1 MFAKLAILFVAVAA
15 VSAGYLEQALPAVA
29 AIPSVRTYVQHTPIA
44 IPQPPITYS
53 VPPTA
58 RADHLSPVVTSS
70 YGFSTSHI
78 PGPAPI
84 IRAHHPV
91 APIAAAP
98 LLGHEFGLARGY
110 AAGYG
115 FGGHYAAAPLA
126 LGRTFATGLAAPLAY
141 ARSYAAPAFGYAGAV
156 AAPALGYAG
165 AVAAPYGLAR
175 GYGW

>member
-15 VSAGYLEQALPAVA
+15 VSAGYLEPAV
-29 AIPSVRTYVQHTPIA
+29 IPSVRTYVQHTPIA

-58 RADHLSPVVTSS
+58 RADHLPPVVTSS

-84 IRAHHPV
+84 LRAHHPV
-91 APIAAAP
+91 AAAP

-126 LGRTFATGLAAPLAY
+126 LGRAFASPLSY
-141 ARSYAAPAFGYAGAV
+141 ARSSYAAPTFGYAAGAV
-156 AAPALGYAG
+156 AAPF
-165 AVAAPYGLAR
+165 GLAR